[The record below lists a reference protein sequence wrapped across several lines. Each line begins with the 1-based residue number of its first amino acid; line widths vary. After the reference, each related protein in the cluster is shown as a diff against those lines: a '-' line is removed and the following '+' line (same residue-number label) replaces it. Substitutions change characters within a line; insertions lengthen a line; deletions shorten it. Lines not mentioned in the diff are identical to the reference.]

1 MNYPRASELQLSC
14 GPDAVNRLSG
24 TILLVAYEEGALEK
38 VTPFAACS
46 LSSVCCLSRVTTFL
60 YCVYFLVRFSAFMF
74 DATRF
79 HYMILFVTRMF
90 VLHGSC
96 SLRSIG
102 SSNYNHLS
110 SSIPILSVM
119 PKKVMKHMNKRTTPW
134 PAPKRGKARSN
145 MKASNHKQRRSV
157 KKVAYVRH
165 PTSVQKKVDRRY
177 QHLGHSVQDL
187 ANMTGRNLLRFLR
200 KDGVLPRW
208 EGRACPRCAH
218 GTLSTMYYSKVR
230 KAWVHRCSARSCDVK
245 IQPHSFHPIF
255 FQGNGQSLT
264 PLGLQAAILHCAL
277 VNVPVTSVPAL
288 LNVERKTAERIYTN
302 LEVARARHMKS
313 LEAKTIFGKGH
324 KWADIE
330 ADEVDLG
337 KEGDKPSGKA
347 KWEQWGGM
355 VERGQPQTLVLYR
368 LSPKLTAK
376 RAPGP
381 GPIRLKDWKKVADKF
396 LRRREV
402 ILHTDGARAY
412 KLKIPGVI
420 HDHVVHKKK
429 RVKIN
434 GKFTWVKPHYTK
446 VYTHKLP
453 CGKTVKVKSGTQII
467 DRFWGILRQGLKF
480 VSRKPGSCLLERK
493 VRSIQWIYCH
503 KGANIWKATGEM
515 LQFLQKS

>member
-1 MNYPRASELQLSC
+1 
-14 GPDAVNRLSG
+14 
-24 TILLVAYEEGALEK
+24 
-38 VTPFAACS
+38 
-46 LSSVCCLSRVTTFL
+46 
-60 YCVYFLVRFSAFMF
+60 
-74 DATRF
+74 
-79 HYMILFVTRMF
+79 
-90 VLHGSC
+90 
-96 SLRSIG
+96 
-102 SSNYNHLS
+102 
-110 SSIPILSVM
+110 
-119 PKKVMKHMNKRTTPW
+119 
-134 PAPKRGKARSN
+134 
-145 MKASNHKQRRSV
+145 
-157 KKVAYVRH
+157 
-165 PTSVQKKVDRRY
+165 
-177 QHLGHSVQDL
+177 
-187 ANMTGRNLLRFLR
+187 MTGRNLLRFLR
-200 KDGVLPRW
+200 RDGVLPRW

-218 GTLSTMYYSKVR
+218 GTLSTMYYCKVR

-337 KEGDKPSGKA
+337 KEGDQPSGKA

-515 LQFLQKS
+515 LQCLQKS

>member
-1 MNYPRASELQLSC
+1 MVNHWHHLDYKPPFFIVPWSMYLLPLYLLYSMSSGRQQSAS
-14 GPDAVNRLSG
+14 
-24 TILLVAYEEGALEK
+24 
-38 VTPFAACS
+38 TP
-46 LSSVCCLSRVTTFL
+46 
-60 YCVYFLVRFSAFMF
+60 
-74 DATRF
+74 
-79 HYMILFVTRMF
+79 IW
-90 VLHGSC
+90 
-96 SLRSIG
+96 
-102 SSNYNHLS
+102 
-110 SSIPILSVM
+110 
-119 PKKVMKHMNKRTTPW
+119 KW
-134 PAPKRGKARSN
+134 
-145 MKASNHKQRRSV
+145 
-157 KKVAYVRH
+157 
-165 PTSVQKKVDRRY
+165 
-177 QHLGHSVQDL
+177 
-187 ANMTGRNLLRFLR
+187 
-200 KDGVLPRW
+200 
-208 EGRACPRCAH
+208 
-218 GTLSTMYYSKVR
+218 
-230 KAWVHRCSARSCDVK
+230 
-245 IQPHSFHPIF
+245 
-255 FQGNGQSLT
+255 
-264 PLGLQAAILHCAL
+264 
-277 VNVPVTSVPAL
+277 
-288 LNVERKTAERIYTN
+288 
-302 LEVARARHMKS
+302 RHMKS

-324 KWADIE
+324 KWADIDLE

-337 KEGDKPSGKA
+337 KEGDQPSGKA

-434 GKFTWVKPHYTK
+434 GKFTWVKPHCTK

-515 LQFLQKS
+515 LQFLQKSWICQLQCHGRKIVASACFCMLIVFAFDGLPINMFSHMLHLLFFFPSPNKCQRKKPRTPAHYICFVCARFQSCLHKWIARHLLLTHHA

>member
-1 MNYPRASELQLSC
+1 
-14 GPDAVNRLSG
+14 
-24 TILLVAYEEGALEK
+24 
-38 VTPFAACS
+38 
-46 LSSVCCLSRVTTFL
+46 
-60 YCVYFLVRFSAFMF
+60 
-74 DATRF
+74 
-79 HYMILFVTRMF
+79 
-90 VLHGSC
+90 
-96 SLRSIG
+96 
-102 SSNYNHLS
+102 
-110 SSIPILSVM
+110 
-119 PKKVMKHMNKRTTPW
+119 
-134 PAPKRGKARSN
+134 
-145 MKASNHKQRRSV
+145 
-157 KKVAYVRH
+157 
-165 PTSVQKKVDRRY
+165 
-177 QHLGHSVQDL
+177 
-187 ANMTGRNLLRFLR
+187 
-200 KDGVLPRW
+200 
-208 EGRACPRCAH
+208 
-218 GTLSTMYYSKVR
+218 
-230 KAWVHRCSARSCDVK
+230 
-245 IQPHSFHPIF
+245 
-255 FQGNGQSLT
+255 
-264 PLGLQAAILHCAL
+264 
-277 VNVPVTSVPAL
+277 
-288 LNVERKTAERIYTN
+288 
-302 LEVARARHMKS
+302 MKS

-337 KEGDKPSGKA
+337 KEGDQPSGKA

-402 ILHTDGARAY
+402 ILHTDGARAD

-480 VSRKPGSCLLERK
+480 VSRKPGSCLL
-493 VRSIQWIYCH
+493 
-503 KGANIWKATGEM
+503 
-515 LQFLQKS
+515 